1 MYRVYSTFCHGI
13 CRTVGRGTTP
23 GAPRAYIFRAFHPQG
38 QARAQMASHEI
49 DTDPVSD
56 PEEGLSWM
64 TRLMMMLMMLP
75 TAAPADAAAQGDW
88 KERLERFNAAAAS
101 DESEDEVRLSGLP
114 EPHAPWC
121 VTADLAVP
129 GRAGRPPTITTLR
142 RVPRLPWIPAARARH
157 CLPRRGQVHMK
168 LISLVTGF
176 VLEYCVALC
185 VACVLQPAR
194 CRAVRLAPHLHLL
207 SLASRV
213 SRARSP
219 LQSHVHST
227 RRAHARR
234 STLSPSAGL

>member
-1 MYRVYSTFCHGI
+1 
-13 CRTVGRGTTP
+13 
-23 GAPRAYIFRAFHPQG
+23 
-38 QARAQMASHEI
+38 MASH
-49 DTDPVSD
+49 DSAAAPAAADPVSD

-75 TAAPADAAAQGDW
+75 TAAPADAAAPGDW

-142 RVPRLPWIPAARARH
+142 QVPRQPWIPAARAGH

-176 VLEYCVALC
+176 VLEFDRC
-185 VACVLQPAR
+185 VACVAA
-194 CRAVRLAPHLHLL
+194 CRAPRARASGFVWRHTLHTYL
-207 SLASRV
+207 SSKRASELPTPLHTP
-213 SRARSP
+213 RARSP
-219 LQSHVHST
+219 
-227 RRAHARR
+227 
-234 STLSPSAGL
+234 LSPSAGLISKF

>member
-1 MYRVYSTFCHGI
+1 MELHGAHPGPTFSVLFTHK
-13 CRTVGRGTTP
+13 R
-23 GAPRAYIFRAFHPQG
+23 
-38 QARAQMASHEI
+38 QARAMAPAAA
-49 DTDPVSD
+49 DPVSD

-185 VACVLQPAR
+185 CLCCSLPAAGPCVWR
-194 CRAVRLAPHLHLL
+194 HLYL
-207 SLASRV
+207 
-213 SRARSP
+213 SP
-219 LQSHVHST
+219 LECRELALHSNPMST
-227 RRAHARR
+227 PHAARTLDARR
-234 STLSPSAGL
+234 

>member
-1 MYRVYSTFCHGI
+1 
-13 CRTVGRGTTP
+13 
-23 GAPRAYIFRAFHPQG
+23 
-38 QARAQMASHEI
+38 MASHEI
-49 DTDPVSD
+49 DSAAAPAAADPVSD

-185 VACVLQPAR
+185 CLCCSLPAAGPCVWRHLPSASLS
-194 CRAVRLAPHLHLL
+194 RLSSVESSLSTPIPCPLHTP
-207 SLASRV
+207 
-213 SRARSP
+213 RARS
-219 LQSHVHST
+219 
-227 RRAHARR
+227 
-234 STLSPSAGL
+234 TLDAEPFGWIVIPKF